1 MAEILSQSEIDAL
14 LSAVSSGEVDTK
26 EEVSKTSGDWLSYDL
41 TSQEKILRSKF
52 AAFSGIH
59 DRFAAYFRVTLSNML
74 KRMVSV
80 NCVSTDFVKFG
91 DYLANIL
98 LPTSINVVFCPKLK
112 AHLIMVVPSKLTYA
126 LVDTYYGGTERPY
139 SKIGG
144 RDVFTGIESEIIRK
158 VVLLAISDLEKAWEY
173 NLPVEFELLRTESN
187 PQFVGAI
194 HNSEIVA
201 VAVFEVEF
209 ENLFGPLILIIQLSA
224 LESVQGQL
232 SVNLISD
239 VSSEIK
245 KWQDHWIKEVTDLE
259 MNIRVELGSTDLSL
273 RQVEALK
280 KGEELMLY
288 EDASHPLTIYVEGLP
303 KMKGLMGVVKGN
315 KAVRLIDT
323 LKPVK

>member
-26 EEVSKTSGDWLSYDL
+26 EELSSTRSDWLSYDL

-74 KRMVSV
+74 KRMVSI

-126 LVDTYYGGTERPY
+126 LVDTYYGGRERPY

-144 RDVFTGIESEIIRK
+144 RDVFTGIENEIVRK
-158 VVLLAISDLEKAWEY
+158 VILLAISDLEKAWEY

-209 ENLFGPLILIIQLSA
+209 ENLFGPFILIIQLSA
-224 LESVQGQL
+224 LESVQNQL

-245 KWQDHWIKEVTDLE
+245 KWQNHWLKEIMEVE
-259 MNIRVELGSTDLSL
+259 MNICAELGSTNLTL
-273 RQVEALK
+273 RQVENLK
-280 KGEELMLY
+280 KGDELILH
-288 EDASHPLTIYVEGLP
+288 EDASSPLTVYVEGLP
-303 KMKGLMGVVKGN
+303 KMQALMGTLKGN
-315 KAVRLIDT
+315 TAIRLLES